1 MHREESVL
9 DDHVVTPLEPH
20 QRAELLRQLDRLVT
34 SKHFR
39 NSRRYP
45 MLLRYVVEQTLAG
58 HADLLKERTLGMTVF
73 ERPSDY
79 DTNADP
85 IVRVTAG
92 EVRKRIAQYY
102 QEREHQDEVRIDL
115 PLGSYIPRFEFPGR
129 AGSPRT
135 GEQDGAE
142 RELLPAVEP
151 TSAHAVAVNDPTAD
165 PLRGGH
171 HEPAMAGSH
180 DHAHDGH
187 AWAAPLSAESHPAP
201 GHQVAG
207 HQDAGL
213 GTSRRPLSRAV
224 LLWMVLCA
232 CLPAAA
238 VLLAWRYEAS
248 HPMPRP
254 TALWWQP
261 MLAAGEPIHVVV
273 GVHSLDASGDDMP
286 VTTHPDTQDP
296 TMLGAM
302 LHSNMV
308 PISDVEAYSHVTDLL
323 TRQGRSYITRGS
335 DEVALDEIRQ
345 GPVVLVGGL
354 DNAWTMWLTSGL
366 RYHFYARDKHSSSIV
381 DAKQPGV
388 QWSFDNMQHTVGRSH
403 DYAIVASFDQPA
415 IAQHVLVVAG
425 IGMAG
430 TRAATEFVT
439 SDAEMRAWFDA
450 EHPVGKNIELV
461 LETEIVDGQA
471 GPPRVIAKAV
481 W

>member
-1 MHREESVL
+1 M
-9 DDHVVTPLEPH
+9 
-20 QRAELLRQLDRLVT
+20 RQLDRLVT

-45 MLLRYVVEQTLAG
+45 MLLRFVVEQTLAG

-115 PLGSYIPRFEFPGR
+115 PLGSYIPRFEFNSRATGPR
-129 AGSPRT
+129 AG
-135 GEQDGAE
+135 EHDAAE
-142 RELLPAVEP
+142 RETFHTPEAAG
-151 TSAHAVAVNDPTAD
+151 AHAGAVNDLTGD
-165 PLRGGH
+165 LLHGVH
-171 HEPAMAGSH
+171 HDHPMSNGV

-187 AWAAPLSAESHPAP
+187 EWAVPAP
-201 GHQVAG
+201 SEGVPAAVAA
-207 HQDAGL
+207 AGQ
-213 GTSRRPLSRAV
+213 RPISRAV

-248 HPMPRP
+248 HPMPRA
-254 TALWWQP
+254 TAIWWRP
-261 MLAAGEPIHVVV
+261 ILSAGEPIHVVV
-273 GVHSLDASGDDMP
+273 GVHSLDANGNDLP

-296 TMLGAM
+296 TMLAAM

-323 TRQGRSYITRGS
+323 TQHGRSYITRGS

-366 RYHFYARDKHSSSIV
+366 RYHFYASDKHSSSIV
-381 DAKQPGV
+381 DGKQPGV
-388 QWSFDNMQHTVGRSH
+388 AWSFDNMQHTVGQSH

-439 SDAEMRAWFDA
+439 TDSEMRAWFDA
-450 EHPVGKNIELV
+450 EHPKGKNIELV
-461 LETEIVDGQA
+461 LETQIVDGQA
-471 GPPRVIAKAV
+471 GPPRVIAKSV